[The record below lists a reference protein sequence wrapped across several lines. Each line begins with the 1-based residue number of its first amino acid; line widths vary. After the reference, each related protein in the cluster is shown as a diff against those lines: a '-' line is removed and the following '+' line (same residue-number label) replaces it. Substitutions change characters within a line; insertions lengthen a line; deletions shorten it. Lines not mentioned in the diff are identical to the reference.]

1 MKKFVIFTDSTAD
14 LPMDF
19 IKKHRIEII
28 PLYYNMEDKIYGGDE
43 DLEASVFY
51 EKMRT
56 GIMPTTMAS
65 NPEFIAEKYAEYIAQ
80 GTDILHIAFSS
91 ALSGSCNNAFITARE
106 LSEENP
112 EIRIVTIDSLAAS
125 MGQGLLVYKAVTM
138 MEAGK
143 TIEETTEYIEE
154 IKFNL
159 CHQFT
164 VEDLNHL
171 HRGGRVSKTAAV
183 IGTMINLKP
192 ILHVDDE
199 GRLTP
204 LQNVRGRKKS
214 LNTLVDNMEILMGR
228 FRDQNDMVMISHGDS
243 LEDANYVAE
252 LIRQRFNIQDI
263 MINYVCPTIG
273 AHSGPGTIA
282 LFFMGEKR

>member
-154 IKFNL
+154 IKLNL

>member
-1 MKKFVIFTDSTAD
+1 
-14 LPMDF
+14 
-19 IKKHRIEII
+19 
-28 PLYYNMEDKIYGGDE
+28 MEDKIYGGDE

-154 IKFNL
+154 IKLNL